1 MTMKHFSKR
10 KSQSVKGSNESSF
23 GSKCY
28 SYFTIQLP
36 MNNRRIS
43 YFINYYLKSRAQYL
57 EQLIWNKY

>member
-43 YFINYYLKSRAQYL
+43 SFLNVFKEAL
-57 EQLIWNKY
+57 ERFLI